1 MRAEADLVRI
11 RPARPYDA
19 AALLEL
25 KRQLDRETAFMMY
38 EPGERDSAVQD
49 LAAELAGLGR
59 CANSV
64 VLLAERAD
72 QVIGYVQLTGGTLRR
87 SRATAYLAIGV
98 LNHAAGRGTG
108 TELLRQAQAWAA
120 ARGLHRLELTVMAHN
135 TRAIRLYER
144 TGFTVEGRRSEC
156 LLVDGQFI
164 DELTMALL
172 LPVPP
177 ATPLTSSATPLP
189 FVPPPPPVRQHP
201 PPVRQHPPPVRP
213 HPRHASAPDG
223 PVRRRRAPA
232 MFLRALCATDSPIRT
247 RSSLTRRFAGSP
259 ICPFP
264 FHDQLIVGLYPPY
277 KGCFGPRC
285 RIL

>member
-1 MRAEADLVRI
+1 MGAEADPVGI

-49 LAAELAGLGR
+49 LAAELAGMGR
-59 CANSV
+59 SANSV

-87 SRATAYLAIGV
+87 SRATAYLVIGV
-98 LNHAAGRGTG
+98 LAHAAGRGTG
-108 TELLRQAQAWAA
+108 AELLRQAQAGAA

-156 LLVDGQFI
+156 LLVDGQFV

-177 ATPLTSSATPLP
+177 ATPLP
-189 FVPPPPPVRQHP
+189 FAPPPPPVRRHLTA
-201 PPVRQHPPPVRP
+201 RP
-213 HPRHASAPDG
+213 ASASDP
-223 PVRRRRAPA
+223 
-232 MFLRALCATDSPIRT
+232 
-247 RSSLTRRFAGSP
+247 
-259 ICPFP
+259 
-264 FHDQLIVGLYPPY
+264 
-277 KGCFGPRC
+277 
-285 RIL
+285 